1 MILLVLLFSGTS
13 PTHRITAVESQV
25 KQPVGT
31 LKAPISKIHRPNLD
45 LASVLPNLLAQ
56 IQSNL
61 APQRR
66 DDCKITFPIKKPRI
80 LLVNLLGTGHIL
92 TRIKKLKR
100 QGWLKLKRLSQ
111 AVYRNSNQIS
121 RLRAHL
127 SFLQAE
133 LEKRISSR
141 NGSLN
146 AILCIQELTQDN
158 LSPRRIYL
166 IGSLLVQHYLE
177 KWSKGPVDRNRID
190 VPGSTALLIDQ
201 IPSLYT

>member
-66 DDCKITFPIKKPRI
+66 DDC
-80 LLVNLLGTGHIL
+80 HIL
-92 TRIKKLKR
+92 TRIEKLKR
-100 QGWLKLKRLSQ
+100 QGWPKLKRLSQ
-111 AVYRNSNQIS
+111 AIYRNSNQIS

-133 LEKRISSR
+133 LKKRISSR

-146 AILCIQELTQDN
+146 AILYIQELTQDN
-158 LSPRRIYL
+158 LSPGRIYL